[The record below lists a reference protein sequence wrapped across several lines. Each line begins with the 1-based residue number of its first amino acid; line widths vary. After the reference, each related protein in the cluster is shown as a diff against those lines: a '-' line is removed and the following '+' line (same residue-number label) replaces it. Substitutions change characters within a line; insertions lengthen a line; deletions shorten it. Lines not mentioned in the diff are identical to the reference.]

1 MCSIGKLRGGHGF
14 MDPTNRGHP
23 LHLPAPSSK
32 DSAVASVLAPLEGYN
47 APLESYNAPLE
58 GYNAPLES
66 YNAPLEGY
74 NDPLESY
81 NAPLEGYNAPLES
94 YNAPLES
101 YTFQL
106 LPVKILQLLPLH
118 HFRVARVGNRTC
130 TFLLQ
135 GGTHS

>member
-1 MCSIGKLRGGHGF
+1 

-23 LHLPAPSSK
+23 LHLPAPSSQ

-58 GYNAPLES
+58 GYNA
-66 YNAPLEGY
+66 
-74 NDPLESY
+74 PLESY